1 MKLSIVIPTYKESE
15 NLKGLIPEITSVLDQ
30 KKILYNIN
38 IVDDNSQDG
47 TEELIEGFGLEQVKL
62 IVRKDE
68 KGLSS
73 AVYAGVV
80 QSDGDII
87 CFMDADFSHPP
98 KALVG
103 MYEMIKNNE
112 AELVVGSRLVKGGG
126 IDNWPWHRVFTSFVA
141 RMMARPLTSIKDIT
155 SGFFMFKKD
164 VFPKD
169 NMNLKGFKIGLEVV
183 VKGNYSSAKEY
194 PIIFGDRKYGESKL
208 NSKVMIEYIKQL
220 AELYTFKLFKKKK

>member
-1 MKLSIVIPTYKESE
+1 MILSIVIPTYKECE
-15 NLKGLIPEITSVLDQ
+15 NLKGLIPEITSILDQ
-30 KKILYNIN
+30 NKIPYNIS

-47 TEELIEGFGLEQVKL
+47 TEELIEGFDLDQVKL
-62 IVRKDE
+62 IVRRNK

-73 AVYAGVV
+73 AVYDGIV
-80 QSDGDII
+80 QADGDVI

-103 MYEMIKNNE
+103 MYKIIKNNE
-112 AELVVGSRLVKGGG
+112 AQLVVGSRLVKGGG
-126 IDNWPWHRVFTSFVA
+126 IDNWPWNRVFTSFVA

-164 VFPKD
+164 VFPK
-169 NMNLKGFKIGLEVV
+169 NNLNLEGFKIGLEVA
-183 VKGNYSSAKEY
+183 VKGKYTTAKEY

-208 NSKVMIEYIKQL
+208 SGKVMVEYIKQL
-220 AELYTFKLFKKKK
+220 GQLYT